1 MKFKVMNMLRAI
13 DRSQRSQ
20 CISNRVGAIIAMGGR
35 AVAWGENNTVD
46 LDCRCNS
53 CNNHMVNDDGKLK
66 AVDRPTHS
74 AWSNDNEI
82 HAEMNA
88 LLSAHTRG
96 VILKDAALYTTA
108 SPCPNCA
115 KHIEWYVANG
125 AITSVYY
132 LDKYDRGNDEWI
144 SRLQKYGCVVEQ
156 IKREELESFIDFSR
170 LVFNNNE

>member
-20 CISNRVGAIIAMGGR
+20 CISNRVGAIIAIGGR

-66 AVDRPTHS
+66 AVDRPEHS

-82 HAEMNA
+82 HAEMKA

-108 SPCPNCA
+108 SPCLTARN
-115 KHIEWYVANG
+115 ISNG
-125 AITSVYY
+125 MLLAGRLHRCI
-132 LDKYDRGNDEWI
+132 I
-144 SRLQKYGCVVEQ
+144 SINTIVVMMNGFHACRNMAVSWN
-156 IKREELESFIDFSR
+156 KLNGKS
-170 LVFNNNE
+170 